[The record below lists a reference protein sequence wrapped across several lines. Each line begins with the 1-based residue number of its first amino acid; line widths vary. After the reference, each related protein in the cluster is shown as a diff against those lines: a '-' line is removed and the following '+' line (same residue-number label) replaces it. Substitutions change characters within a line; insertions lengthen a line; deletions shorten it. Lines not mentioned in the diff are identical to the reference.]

1 MGRGRGVCVLAW
13 RVKISET
20 NIVLEMGSNGI
31 DSYQT

>member
-1 MGRGRGVCVLAW
+1 VLAW

-31 DSYQT
+31 DSNQT